1 MVLTESGMHV
11 ILQAPALIPSG
22 LSRGDYNMTLL
33 NLRNISKSYGAD
45 LVLKDISWQIEERR
59 RIGLLGPNGAGKTTL
74 FRIITGE
81 LESDRGEVT
90 RSKHLRW
97 AFLRQE
103 YQLEDDLTL
112 FDEML
117 KPFSE
122 LLDLHDRLRDLEQ
135 EMSSAEDP
143 KRLLER
149 YGKLQLEYENRGGYS
164 YENKIETVLQG
175 LGFHKE
181 DFNKSINVLSGGEK
195 NRAALASVLL
205 SEPNLLLLDEPTNHL
220 DIEGT
225 EWLEEYLSEFPG
237 TVVVVSHDRY
247 FLNRV
252 IQEVVELEDHQIT
265 RYVGNFSSYVEQKAQ
280 RLERDLKEYEAQQ
293 EHILRIEDFIR
304 RNIAGQKTKQA
315 QSRRKALEKLERLEK
330 PKVKSKKMKI
340 SFSPTKRTP
349 RALVWTEK
357 VGKSFDGKGLFD
369 NADFSIERYDRVG
382 LIGPNGCGKTTFVKI
397 LMGDEKPTSGEVNVG
412 SNLDVGYYDQ
422 EHEGLDLENS
432 VLDEVWKANPRLLL
446 AEMRSYL
453 ARFLFRGDDVFR
465 KVKSFSGGEQS
476 RVVLAKL
483 ILSKPNFL
491 ILDEPTN
498 HLDIASREVLE
509 NALTEFGGTI
519 LVVSHDRY
527 FLNKMVSRIYAFENG
542 NLEEYLGN
550 YSYYEEKKREQREKE
565 REILEHRKLEKKK
578 QVKAK
583 KNKPKI
589 KKKSLFQ
596 IEKDISEAEQKI
608 EEIEY
613 LVATEEVYTDW
624 QKLLELNREKEELSG
639 RLEKL
644 YAEWEDS
651 SEKKV

>member
-1 MVLTESGMHV
+1 
-11 ILQAPALIPSG
+11 
-22 LSRGDYNMTLL
+22 MTLL
-33 NLRNISKSYGAD
+33 TLKNISKSYGVD
-45 LVLKDISWQIEERR
+45 LVLKDISWQIEEGR
-59 RIGLLGPNGAGKTTL
+59 RIGLLGSNGAGKTTL

-135 EMSSAEDP
+135 EMSSTQDP
-143 KRLLER
+143 KRLLEQ
-149 YGKLQLEYENRGGYS
+149 YGKLQLEYESRGGYS
-164 YENKIETVLQG
+164 YENHIEIVLQG
-175 LGFHKE
+175 LGFNRE
-181 DFNKSINVLSGGEK
+181 DFGKSINVLSGGEK

-247 FLNRV
+247 FLDRV

-280 RLERDLKEYEAQQ
+280 RLERSQKEYEAQQ
-293 EHILRIEDFIR
+293 EHILRTEDFIR
-304 RNIAGQKTKQA
+304 RNIEGQKTKQA
-315 QSRRKALEKLERLEK
+315 QSRRKALERLERLEK
-330 PKVKSKKMKI
+330 PKVKPKKMKI

-349 RALVWTEK
+349 RALVWTER
-357 VGKSFDGKGLFD
+357 VGKSFNGKGLFD

-382 LIGPNGCGKTTFVKI
+382 LIGPNGCGKTTFLKI
-397 LMGDEKPTSGEVNVG
+397 LMGEQKPTSGEVNVG

-432 VLDEVWKANPRLLL
+432 VLDEVWKVNTRLLL
-446 AEMRSYL
+446 AEMRNYL

-509 NALTEFGGTI
+509 NALTEFSGTI

-542 NLEEYLGN
+542 SLEEYLGN
-550 YSYYEEKKREQREKE
+550 YSYYEEKKREQKEKE
-565 REILEHRKLEKKK
+565 RKVLEHRKLEKKK
-578 QVKAK
+578 RIKARK
-583 KNKPKI
+583 SKPKI
-589 KKKSLFQ
+589 KKRSLFQ
-596 IEKDISEAEQKI
+596 IEKDISEVEQKI
-608 EEIEY
+608 EEIDY

-624 QKLLELNREKEELSG
+624 QRLLELNREKEELSR

-644 YAEWEDS
+644 YAEWENS